1 MTKLEIYR
9 LEENNEGKVYLFP
22 EGLFYKAYEKS
33 AFLLCKLV
41 HPFKVSIRSYKGIKD
56 SIASI
61 GFPKSSL
68 EKFSSKLEQDI
79 STLPPQPGGVVLFIK
94 EKPDCSGFCEWK
106 ERQSA
111 VLADYNSSLRYNNLP
126 VYGKAYQL
134 LLEITVLCSCLDRRF
149 RYSLGE
155 DRLENIKQ
163 SRRALAEVQLCLRLL
178 NDLKVI
184 TDKRYVP
191 FMVITDDISEQLS
204 KWDRFCRQKESAGVS
219 PP

>member
-68 EKFSSKLEQDI
+68 ENFSSKLEQDI
-79 STLPPQPGGVVLFIK
+79 STLPPQPG
-94 EKPDCSGFCEWK
+94 SGFCEWK

-111 VLADYNSSLRYNNLP
+111 VLTDYNSSLRYNNLP

-149 RYSLGE
+149 RMG
-155 DRLENIKQ
+155 
-163 SRRALAEVQLCLRLL
+163 
-178 NDLKVI
+178 
-184 TDKRYVP
+184 
-191 FMVITDDISEQLS
+191 
-204 KWDRFCRQKESAGVS
+204 
-219 PP
+219 